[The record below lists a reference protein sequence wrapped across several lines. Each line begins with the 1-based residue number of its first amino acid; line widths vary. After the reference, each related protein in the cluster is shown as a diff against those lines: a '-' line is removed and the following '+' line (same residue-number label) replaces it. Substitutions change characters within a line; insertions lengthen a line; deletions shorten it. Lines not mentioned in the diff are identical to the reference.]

1 MSHWEGRGIPSPL
14 AINLELSHGRH
25 GASARVELR
34 GAASERADVAICGWI
49 DPVALLRLREV
60 LHDLAARGVRSVA
73 LDCSQL
79 RHIEFRLIPALLESL
94 EAFDGGDRVRGL
106 SHRLGDVFRLAGW
119 NPHAPASAAPAAP
132 QWAGAK
138 REWAS

>member
-1 MSHWEGRGIPSPL
+1 MSCWEGRGIPSSL
-14 AINLELSHGRH
+14 AINLELSHGPH

-34 GAASERADVAICGWI
+34 GAASEWADVSIRGWI
-49 DPVALLRLREV
+49 DPVALRRLREV
-60 LHDLAARGVRSVA
+60 LHDLATRGVRSLA

-94 EAFDGGDRVRGL
+94 GAFDGGDRVRGL

-119 NPHAPASAAPAAP
+119 NPDPTGVELPIVP
-132 QWAGAK
+132 LWARSK
-138 REWAS
+138 RECAS